1 VLTQTLEFCNYL
13 SNDKETLMLKNMG
26 FVMLTG
32 AVMAVFFSPI
42 YIEAESTVVRKEF
55 VKKDKEIKKKKKC
68 PCEKSK

>member
-1 VLTQTLEFCNYL
+1 
-13 SNDKETLMLKNMG
+13 MLKNMG

>member
-1 VLTQTLEFCNYL
+1 
-13 SNDKETLMLKNMG
+13 MLKNMG

-42 YIEAESTVVRKEF
+42 YIEAESPV
-55 VKKDKEIKKKKKC
+55 VKKEYIKKEKEVKKKKKC